1 MEHRNHI
8 IEVEH
13 LKKSYGSIEA
23 VKDVSFYAEE
33 GKLFAFLGPN
43 GAGKSTTI
51 DIICTFLKPNQG
63 KISVD
68 GAVLGQED
76 NKIRK
81 VIGAVFQDSLLD
93 KRLTVEEN
101 MRYRGALYGLKG
113 ISLKNAVKNAMELAG
128 VTEYA
133 KRPYGKLS
141 GGQRRRCDIARALIH
156 TPKIL
161 FLDEPTTGLDPQT
174 RKAVWETIQNL
185 QKEKNITV
193 FLTTHYMEEAAAAD
207 FVIVIDNGEIAAKGT
222 PSALRQQYAS
232 DKLHMTCND
241 FDSVKRILK
250 ETHTDYMQ
258 IADQMIIHLANTLD
272 ALPLLEQCKPFI
284 DRFEVTTGTM
294 DDAFIGI
301 TGKELRQ

>member
-1 MEHRNHI
+1 MRHI
-8 IEVEH
+8 IEVEN
-13 LKKSYGSIEA
+13 LKKSYGNIEA
-23 VKDVSFYAEE
+23 VKGISFYAEE

-51 DIICTFLKPNQG
+51 DIICTFLKPDSG
-63 KISVD
+63 TISVD
-68 GAVLGQED
+68 GAILCKQDEA
-76 NKIRK
+76 IRK
-81 VIGAVFQDSLLD
+81 AIGAVFQDSLLD

-101 MRYRGALYGLKG
+101 MRCRGALYGLRG
-113 ISLKNAVKNAMELAG
+113 ASLKNAVREAMTLSG

-156 TPKIL
+156 MPKIL

-174 RKAVWETIQNL
+174 RKAVWETIQKL
-185 QKEKNITV
+185 QRDRGITV
-193 FLTTHYMEEAAAAD
+193 FLTTHYMEEAAEAD

-222 PSALRQQYAS
+222 PSDLKQKYAT
-232 DKLHMTCND
+232 DKLRLTCTD
-241 FDSVKRILK
+241 FDTVKEILQGAGLS
-250 ETHTDYMQ
+250 HRQ
-258 IADQMIIHLANTLD
+258 IADQLIVNIEKTLD
-272 ALPLLEQCKPFI
+272 ALPLLHRCEPFI
-284 DRFEVTTGTM
+284 SSFEVIAGTM